1 MARLAQLACLALG
14 ENILFSED
22 ALKDA
27 PKLAQNKSI
36 FNANFFLSL
45 TNPISSILQV
55 AFPNPAQPQSE
66 GRGRETLL
74 PIDLPGELR
83 IPGGKTSGGRDR
95 SLGFDATAPP
105 LARSLPSGRTDG
117 RTLATDGRTP
127 AGDFAMAAASSTASS
142 TAAASPAA
150 AAAATAAATAS
161 SRMLSQ
167 LKKKL
172 SRFTISQEE
181 GPVCD
186 SGIYCYGE

>member
-1 MARLAQLACLALG
+1 M
-14 ENILFSED
+14 FSED

-36 FNANFFLSL
+36 FNANLFLSL

-95 SLGFDATAPP
+95 ALGFDATAPP
-105 LARSLPSGRTDG
+105 LARSLRTDR

-142 TAAASPAA
+142 TAAASSAA